1 VNDARRIWQPPALRR
16 DEEFELHR
24 AVTWLELFFDLV
36 FVVLVSRLAHDLA
49 GHVDARGLVT
59 FGVQFAA
66 GFWAW
71 NAFTYH
77 AERFESEGLETR
89 AFAFVSVV
97 AVAAMAIWS
106 HDGLDD
112 NALGF
117 AIAYLGTRLVNM
129 VQWVRA
135 AIHVESFRPI
145 AYRFFAGFGVAA
157 GLILAGLGAGDDAR
171 IWLWAAAIL
180 VEVLTPSTTVAHQ
193 SRLPLLSTSKFPERF
208 GLFTIIVLGEAIVGV
223 INGLSEVHDEARFT
237 ASTAAA
243 GVLGLAIVFGLWWV
257 YFDFVAR
264 RPPRASIRAA
274 LAWVYLHLVTVT
286 TVTMAS
292 VGISLVIVDAQ
303 TSDLAADS
311 RRLLGMSVGVA
322 LVGLGLLETTLR
334 ASDDEPTHRRLS
346 PAMKIGVGV
355 LVALVTWVDIGF
367 NTVTLCVVLVSALAA
382 QALYGAYVWF
392 HEPVPGVLPP
402 VTAEQ
407 AP

>member
-49 GHVDARGLVT
+49 GHVDGRGLVT

-66 GFWAW
+66 AFWAW

-77 AERFESEGLETR
+77 AERFESDGLETR

-97 AVAAMAIWS
+97 AVAAMAIWA
-106 HDGLDD
+106 HDGLDE
-112 NALGF
+112 NAVGF
-117 AIAYLGTRLVNM
+117 AFAYLGTRLVNM
-129 VQWVRA
+129 LQWLRA
-135 AIHVESFRPI
+135 AVHVEAFRPI
-145 AYRFFAGFGVAA
+145 AYRFFVGFGVATA
-157 GLILAGLGAGDDAR
+157 LILVGLGADDDTR
-171 IWLWAAAIL
+171 IGLWVAAIL
-180 VEVLTPSTTVAHQ
+180 VEVLTPATTMSHQ

-223 INGLSEVHDEARFT
+223 INGLSDVHDESEFT
-237 ASTAAA
+237 ASTTAA
-243 GVLGLAIVFGLWWV
+243 GILGLAIVFGLWWI

-274 LAWVYLHLVTVT
+274 LSWVYLHLVTVT

-311 RRLLGMSVGVA
+311 RRLLGMSVGA
-322 LVGLGLLETTLR
+322 GLVGLGLLETTLR
-334 ASDDEPTHRRLS
+334 ASEDEPTHRRLS
-346 PAMKIGVGV
+346 PLLKIAVGLAAALITWTGSWLGAVTLCIV
-355 LVALVTWVDIGF
+355 LVA
-367 NTVTLCVVLVSALAA
+367 ALAVPA
-382 QALYGAYVWF
+382 VYGAYVWF
-392 HEPVPGVLPP
+392 HAPVPGVVPP
-402 VTAEQ
+402 QTATEAQ
-407 AP
+407 